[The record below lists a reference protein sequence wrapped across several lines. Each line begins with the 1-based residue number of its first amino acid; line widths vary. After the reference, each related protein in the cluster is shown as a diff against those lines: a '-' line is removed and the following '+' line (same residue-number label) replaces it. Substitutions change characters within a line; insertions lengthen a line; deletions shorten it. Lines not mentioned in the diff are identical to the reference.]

1 MKKWPR
7 LIFGPGLGIGF
18 ALEGYAKLGEAA
30 GKPIMNPENKMT
42 ILVVDDDEVV
52 GRVLS
57 RVLTQQGHL
66 VWRAQTG
73 GEAVATA
80 REHPPRL
87 ALLDL
92 CLPDSD
98 GIGLARQ
105 LRQEHPDLILILITA
120 YPLRLREHPEL
131 NGVFTRVLI
140 KPLDLADLRQA
151 VESSSAEVIN
161 AVK

>member
-1 MKKWPR
+1 
-7 LIFGPGLGIGF
+7 
-18 ALEGYAKLGEAA
+18 
-30 GKPIMNPENKMT
+30 MNPENKMT

-66 VWRAQTG
+66 VWQAQTARQ
-73 GEAVATA
+73 AVSRA
-80 REHPPRL
+80 RERSPRL

-92 CLPDSD
+92 CLPDAD
-98 GIGLARQ
+98 GLELARQ
-105 LRQEHPDLILILITA
+105 LRQEHPDLILILMTA

-131 NGVFTRVLI
+131 IGAFTRVMI

-151 VESSSAEVIN
+151 VESSLTEVTS
-161 AVK
+161 

>member
-1 MKKWPR
+1 MSR
-7 LIFGPGLGIGF
+7 
-18 ALEGYAKLGEAA
+18 
-30 GKPIMNPENKMT
+30 ENKLT

-57 RVLTQQGHL
+57 RVLSRQGHP
-66 VWRAQTG
+66 VWHAQT
-73 GEAVATA
+73 ANQAMAMA

-92 CLPDSD
+92 CLPHGD
-98 GIGLARQ
+98 GIELARL
-105 LRQEHPDLILILITA
+105 LRHEHPDLILILMTA

-131 NGVFTRVLI
+131 TEIFCRVLI

-151 VESSSAEVIN
+151 VESSLAETVN
-161 AVK
+161 ALK

>member
-1 MKKWPR
+1 
-7 LIFGPGLGIGF
+7 
-18 ALEGYAKLGEAA
+18 
-30 GKPIMNPENKMT
+30 MNRENKMT

-66 VWRAQTG
+66 VWQAQTSRQ
-73 GEAVATA
+73 AVASA

-98 GIGLARQ
+98 GIELARQ
-105 LRQEHPDLILILITA
+105 LRQEHPDLTLILMTA

-131 NGVFTRVLI
+131 TSAFARVLI
-140 KPLDLADLRQA
+140 KPLDLAELRQA
-151 VESSSAEVIN
+151 VESSLGELVN
-161 AVK
+161 AAK